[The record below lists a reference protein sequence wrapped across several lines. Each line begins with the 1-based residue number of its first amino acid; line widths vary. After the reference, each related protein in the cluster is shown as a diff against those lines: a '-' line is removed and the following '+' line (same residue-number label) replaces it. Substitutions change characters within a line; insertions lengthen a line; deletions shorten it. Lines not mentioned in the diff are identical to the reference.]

1 MTLQSGLVVVG
12 VVLLVLA
19 VLRLARKREST
30 DQPGIDGKSHWIY
43 RGGVFDLPLMQRA
56 GISRADI
63 EDAVRRNAVTLR
75 EVREVRLEPSGELS
89 VIR

>member
-1 MTLQSGLVVVG
+1 MTVSSALVVVG
-12 VVLLVLA
+12 LVLLVLA
-19 VLRLARKREST
+19 VMRLTRKRPPR

-56 GISRADI
+56 GITRADI
-63 EDAVRRNAVTLR
+63 EAAVHKNAATLR
-75 EVREVRLEPSGELS
+75 DVREVRLEASGELS

>member
-1 MTLQSGLVVVG
+1 MQSALVVVG

-19 VLRLARKREST
+19 VMRMSRKREQT
-30 DQPGIDGKSHWIY
+30 DQPGMDGKSHWLY

-63 EDAVRRNAVTLR
+63 EEAVRKNAATLR
-75 EVREVRLEPSGELS
+75 DVREVRLEASGELS